1 MLKGFDFPFYCLS
14 KIDAF
19 LGLYMR
25 KYNGGNV
32 TRKVAYDRTQVK
44 ITRKTEEIKN
54 LHLCSVVSILQQ
66 SVEIAVY
73 SSRNY

>member
-1 MLKGFDFPFYCLS
+1 
-14 KIDAF
+14 
-19 LGLYMR
+19 MR

-32 TRKVAYDRTQVK
+32 TRKVAYNRTQVK